1 MIPSLCS
8 RCQNEREPMRRN
20 RRMKKRH
27 GESRE
32 GDGSEN
38 RFVHIRKKCGKSLS
52 AAPFRTKIIGLVGF
66 EPTACRRGDR
76 STLPYQAHL
85 YLVRSCNI
93 ARVASLRS
101 EWQSIHYG
109 LEATVPHVSLA
120 SLKNISIVGAEGVGD
135 CFRLRIEEKNAWTLA
150 DLVVSSE
157 EGKSA
162 RAGFDAFL

>member
-1 MIPSLCS
+1 MPASSESGDSERLRMIPPLRS
-8 RCQNEREPMRRN
+8 RCQNERKPMGRN

-52 AAPFRTKIIGLVGF
+52 AAAFRTKIIGLVGF

-76 STLPYQAHL
+76 STLPYRVHL

-109 LEATVPHVSLA
+109 LEATVPHL
-120 SLKNISIVGAEGVGD
+120 
-135 CFRLRIEEKNAWTLA
+135 
-150 DLVVSSE
+150 SSPWHY
-157 EGKSA
+157 
-162 RAGFDAFL
+162 

>member
-1 MIPSLCS
+1 MPASGASGNSQRLCMIPALRTC
-8 RCQNEREPMRRN
+8 RQDKWHPMRRD

-38 RFVHIRKKCGKSLS
+38 RFVHIRKKCGRSLS

-76 STLPYQAHL
+76 STLSYRAHL

-93 ARVASLRS
+93 ARVAPLRS

-109 LEATVPHVSLA
+109 LEATALHVS
-120 SLKNISIVGAEGVGD
+120 SPWNY
-135 CFRLRIEEKNAWTLA
+135 
-150 DLVVSSE
+150 
-157 EGKSA
+157 
-162 RAGFDAFL
+162 

>member
-38 RFVHIRKKCGKSLS
+38 RFVHIRKKCGRSLS

-76 STLPYQAHL
+76 STLPYRAHL
-85 YLVRSCNI
+85 HLVRSCNI

-101 EWQSIHYG
+101 EWQSIQHG
-109 LEATVPHVSLA
+109 LEATALPCFVVLESLA
-120 SLKNISIVGAEGVGD
+120 LW
-135 CFRLRIEEKNAWTLA
+135 RRIRSVKFSQEPT
-150 DLVVSSE
+150 
-157 EGKSA
+157 
-162 RAGFDAFL
+162 